1 MLRILTVLIPL
12 LAAAPSA
19 AAGSF
24 ALLGPSGEVPPEG
37 FVVAVVHRGEDGRLL
52 PLPGAPKLTAR
63 GAVLQPAP
71 AQPPLHTVRVVP
83 GPGARVVELS
93 ARVGGQTLTGRY
105 VLGPPARRV
114 ELSLEPP
121 APIKGRDREAV
132 LTVRLRREDGSPDA
146 SSAPP
151 VLRANVG
158 HVEALSAVGPGA
170 FRARYVLPATRFP
183 EVAIL
188 VALSPWPHAQSV
200 HGAYGSLRVPLAASV
215 ELPGR
220 TEPDAKMAIEISG
233 VRYGPVQADHAG
245 RFRLPVVI
253 PPGQRFGKGRVVD
266 RVGNVR
272 NQAVDLLLPPTDGLA
287 CVLHPARLPA
297 DGSARAR
304 LLCATS
310 DAQGRPERRAR
321 VEARAR
327 AGRLEGPVEREGGL
341 LEWRY
346 LAPSRLQAPRDE
358 LAVSWPERGA
368 ASREQLTME
377 LVPGGAP
384 ASLALVLGEG
394 AQSPEPVHYATRVPL
409 RVEARDAEGAP
420 RPGVPVTLTASLGTL
435 STAQARSAEAPV
447 QWSLPD
453 QGEVPV
459 AVLGA
464 QPAAVA
470 EGAPSRIWVWTEQG
484 QLRVGVSEL
493 SGLPLANQPLLVNA
507 QARRTGADGTLSLG
521 PLREGAVEVRHAQWP
536 GLSRSVQVLGP
547 QGPLFPE
554 DAALAAAPAQRAVRL
569 APATPVNVRLEV
581 KRLGPGRHAVTYW
594 VEDAAGRLLEGRA
607 VHVAL
612 SGGSAGPGETKAGRT
627 RFSVDSAEPVSVS
640 VADVATGVT
649 ALAELQP

>member
-1 MLRILTVLIPL
+1 PL
-12 LAAAPSA
+12 SQ
-19 AAGSF
+19 
-24 ALLGPSGEVPPEG
+24 PP
-37 FVVAVVHRGEDGRLL
+37 RLS
-52 PLPGAPKLTAR
+52 AR
-63 GAVLQPAP
+63 GAELHPAP

-83 GPGARVVELS
+83 KPGVRVVELS
-93 ARVGGQTLTGRY
+93 AVVGGGEGRTLSARY

-114 ELSLEPP
+114 ELSLQPA
-121 APIKGRDREAV
+121 APIKGRDKEAV

-146 SSAPP
+146 SGALP

-158 HVEALSAVGPGA
+158 QVEALKAVGPGE

-220 TEPDAKMAIEISG
+220 TEGNAQMTIEIAG
-233 VRYGPVQADHAG
+233 VRYGPAQADGEG

-272 NQAVDLLLPPTDGLA
+272 NQAVDLMLPPTDGLA

-310 DAQGRPERRAR
+310 DDQGRPQRRAR
-321 VEARAR
+321 AEARAR
-327 AGRLEGPVEREGGL
+327 AGRLEGPVEQEDGL

-346 LAPSRLQAPRDE
+346 VAPSRAQPPHDE
-358 LAVSWPERGA
+358 LLVRWPQRGA
-368 ASREQLTME
+368 ASREQLALE
-377 LVPGGAP
+377 LVPGGTP
-384 ASLALVLGEG
+384 ATLALQLGED
-394 AQSPEPVHYATRVPL
+394 AAEPLHHGTRVPL
-409 RVEARDAEGAP
+409 RVEARDAAGSL
-420 RPGVPVTLTASLGTL
+420 RPGVPVVLETSRGTL
-435 STAQARSAEAPV
+435 SAVQTRSGEAPL
-447 QWSLPD
+447 QWTMPAE
-453 QGEVPV
+453 GEQAV

-464 QPAAVA
+464 RATGVS
-470 EGAPSRIWVWTEQG
+470 EGAPSRLWVWEEEG
-484 QLRVGVSEL
+484 LLRVGVSEL
-493 SGLPLANQPLLVNA
+493 SGLPLAAQPLLVNG
-507 QARRTGADGTLSLG
+507 QPRRTGADGTLSLG
-521 PLREGAVEVRHAQWP
+521 ALRAGAVEVRHAQWP

-547 QGPLFPE
+547 RGPVFPE
-554 DAALAAAPAQRAVRL
+554 DPALLPPPAQRAVRL

-581 KRLGPGRHAVTYW
+581 ERLRPGRHQVTYW
-594 VEDAAGRLLEGRA
+594 VEDAAGRLLEGRE
-607 VHVAL
+607 VHVELHA
-612 SGGSAGPGETKAGRT
+612 GSAGPRETSAGRT
-627 RFSVDSAEPVSVS
+627 RFTVDGAGPVSVS

-649 ALAELQP
+649 ALAELPR